1 MDDIPI
7 PGERDLA
14 PVHQDLGVT
23 QFAGR
28 FLDLQP
34 LVFWHHAK
42 TGEANTDRPGHAS
55 GVRIY
60 DLHHGF
66 LVPNGVAGTRQFG
79 DALLLTLALG
89 DVYTA
94 DDD

>member
-1 MDDIPI
+1 MLIAI
-7 PGERDLA
+7 VRDLA
-14 PVHQDLGVT
+14 PVHQDLDIT
-23 QFAGR
+23 QFACR

-34 LVFWHHAK
+34 LVFWHHAQI
-42 TGEANTDRPGHAS
+42 GEANTDSPGHAS

-66 LVPNGVAGTRQFG
+66 LVPNGVVGTRQFG
-79 DALLLTLALG
+79 DALPPGSLG